1 MSRIA
6 FLTSPDSF
14 WGAEEAGLAA
24 FTIADGSLL
33 IPTMRQVVAE
43 GFSFVIVTEDLL
55 EGREE
60 EARALLGDHSP
71 GAVLLIL
78 PGAGSPGD
86 RQMRH
91 LRERFA
97 TALGIDVWNAT
108 ARRAGV
114 EL

>member
-1 MSRIA
+1 MSKVA

-14 WGAEEAGLAA
+14 WGAEEAGLAT
-24 FTIADGSLL
+24 FTVAEGSLL
-33 IPTMRQVVAE
+33 MDKVRQVVAG
-43 GFSFVIVTEDLL
+43 GFSFVIVTEELL
-55 EGREE
+55 EGKEE
-60 EARALLGDHSP
+60 EARATLRRHSP
-71 GAVLLIL
+71 EAVLLIL

-86 RQMRH
+86 MHMRY

-97 TALGIDVWNAT
+97 TALGIDVWKAT